1 MDLLVTR
8 VTSLLR
14 TQKRSMNM
22 GLVHSTDDP
31 LQMLQR

>member
-8 VTSLLR
+8 AISLQH
-14 TQKRSMNM
+14 TQKRLMSM
-22 GLVHSTDDP
+22 GHVHSTDDP